1 MRRAAV
7 VLVLLAALCGAPS
20 SALGDAAPA
29 ATDPALPAQVGGDA
43 EGPDS
48 DQLLLLLGIV
58 VGGAAVTLVGT
69 GWLLTARTR
78 DDDPDAAAAAAAD
91 ARRARQRARAAGHDP
106 VLAAMGLDE
115 EPPPSDGADR

>member
-1 MRRAAV
+1 V

-20 SALGDAAPA
+20 SVLGDAAPA
-29 ATDPALPAQVGGDA
+29 ATDPALPAQVGGDG
-43 EGPDS
+43 EGPDG

-78 DDDPDAAAAAAAD
+78 DDEPGAAASAAAEE
-91 ARRARQRARAAGHDP
+91 RRARQRARAAGHDP

-115 EPPPSDGADR
+115 DLPSSDAADR